1 MIFLQLFWT
10 YFKIGLFTIGGG
22 YAMLPLIRQQVI
34 GVYVSE
40 QLFWNM
46 LAVSEATP
54 GPFAINLATFVGM
67 NVGINQGGI
76 MLGFF
81 GAFVATTAVILP
93 SLIIVTIVS
102 KLFLR
107 FKNSKLVQGALYGIR
122 PVVVGLVFSALIMV
136 MLTLILPKVKL
147 DDLANS
153 SIVGFD
159 YVSLIF
165 LAVFTALSFIKIKGK
180 RVNPLILIGV
190 SAVAGIVLFAFIG
203 L

>member
-102 KLFLR
+102 KLFIR

-136 MLTLILPKVKL
+136 TLTLILPNVKL

-153 SIVGFD
+153 STVGFD

>member
-102 KLFLR
+102 KLFIR

-136 MLTLILPKVKL
+136 TLTLILPNVKL

-153 SIVGFD
+153 STVGFD

-165 LAVFTALSFIKIKGK
+165 LAAFTALSFIKIKGK

>member
-102 KLFLR
+102 KLFIR
-107 FKNSKLVQGALYGIR
+107 FKNSKLVQGAL
-122 PVVVGLVFSALIMV
+122 
-136 MLTLILPKVKL
+136 
-147 DDLANS
+147 
-153 SIVGFD
+153 
-159 YVSLIF
+159 
-165 LAVFTALSFIKIKGK
+165 
-180 RVNPLILIGV
+180 
-190 SAVAGIVLFAFIG
+190 
-203 L
+203 

>member
-1 MIFLQLFWT
+1 
-10 YFKIGLFTIGGG
+10 
-22 YAMLPLIRQQVI
+22 
-34 GVYVSE
+34 
-40 QLFWNM
+40 
-46 LAVSEATP
+46 
-54 GPFAINLATFVGM
+54 
-67 NVGINQGGI
+67 
-76 MLGFF
+76 
-81 GAFVATTAVILP
+81 
-93 SLIIVTIVS
+93 
-102 KLFLR
+102 R

-153 SIVGFD
+153 STAGFD

-165 LAVFTALSFIKIKGK
+165 LAVFTTLSFIKIKGK

>member
-22 YAMLPLIRQQVI
+22 YAMLPLVRQQVI

-40 QLFWNM
+40 ELFWNM

-67 NVGINQGGI
+67 NVGINQGGVL
-76 MLGFF
+76 LGFF

-93 SLIIVTIVS
+93 SLFIVTIVS
-102 KLFLR
+102 TVFIK
-107 FKNSKLVQGALYGIR
+107 FKNSKFIQGALYGIR
-122 PVVVGLVFSALIMV
+122 PVVVGLVFSALVMV
-136 MLTLILPKVKL
+136 TLTLILPNLKL

-153 SIVGFD
+153 SFSGFD
-159 YVSLIF
+159 YVSLIL
-165 LAVFTALSFIKIKGK
+165 LALFAALSFVKIKGK
-180 RVNPLILIGV
+180 RLNPLVLINISAVVGIGV
-190 SAVAGIVLFAFIG
+190 FGFAGL
-203 L
+203 

>member
-34 GVYVSE
+34 GIYVSE

-67 NVGINQGGI
+67 NVGLNQGGI

-81 GAFVATTAVILP
+81 GALVATTAVILP

-102 KLFLR
+102 RLFIK

-136 MLTLILPKVKL
+136 TLTLILPNVKL

-153 SIVGFD
+153 SAVGFD

-180 RVNPLILIGV
+180 RINPLVLIGV
-190 SAVAGIVLFAFIG
+190 SAVIGIILFAFIG